1 MSSSRSG
8 NSSSSHQH
16 HHEEEESS
24 LSSLSAGLSAYNAA
38 EPKPVS
44 SANNSIANRSR
55 QSSMSSSS
63 RQQHPP
69 PPTTNRSS
77 SSQGGG
83 GGSVASGL
91 TGRSSRGGG
100 SRSNNKTYIPE
111 DERSSATERL
121 VGLVNELTH
130 NNNQNQPS
138 YEDQWAMEEERRRL
152 RETIRGELDHEGDDY
167 EDAIMEG
174 GGGGVYGEEDHHSR
188 SRSGGGSSRRS
199 VDPNVMSPNGGGGGG
214 SKTDVPPS
222 NRSVTSR
229 NSRRSGGGGGR
240 QYDPGEFGADD
251 PDGRHY
257 APTTTTS
264 SNMPSRPPPPME
276 SAYPYGRRNSRQ
288 ESTASS
294 SRGGGGGRG
303 GGQENDQGDETYYS
317 GTSRSKQSRMSR
329 SHYDDDE
336 DEDESTARGSQYS
349 SGNSTKQS
357 NANNSKGGGIATTD
371 LTRYSKSDESASS
384 ATARSSK
391 KIQRGQVK
399 EAGKNKRAMWWY
411 NFSKCVTCP
420 FPDSCIR
427 KEDAEAKQAWREKV
441 AICFCVLLTSSFFV
455 GMFGFVPIL
464 LCRERT
470 VYTLPDV
477 QERTNE
483 NWIVVNGY
491 VYDVNGLFERHP
503 GGPGGVEAFLHEDAS
518 RMFPRTPP
526 ALLPPMCVNAAKMES
541 NEDLQSKKPV
551 CSDFNFED
559 VKNGLPCHDFVT
571 GVNATA
577 KFLGEFEKGVL
588 AHDGAALIAS
598 PFTFWVSIHDR
609 VYNVTEYVNNIR
621 NEQTKQIEKDHP
633 MAYLEPTLNNLVI
646 NKLNEDATELFLSV
660 YPDDR
665 ILGCMDELFYVGII
679 DTRFDVVCFVL
690 NVIMYFLL
698 CFVASIMI
706 AQMFCSLM
714 YIAKGTRTYSVEDT
728 QDQVIVMVPCYNEGG
743 IELIKTLDSVLATT
757 YPEENKVVFIIADGV
772 VTGAGQDLS
781 TPEHLAEILGFEMDP
796 ENDELYSYGSIGLL
810 TSNRARVYHGYYEL
824 EDKSLKYLVVVK
836 HGLPMEQTG
845 SAKPGNRGKRDSQ
858 LIIMGY
864 FNRVYHGR
872 ELTEL
877 DAAIEDALIDLNM
890 QSDDMRLLMTIDADT
905 RVDELSIT
913 HMTYTMNQNE
923 RILAVCGETK
933 VDNKW
938 QSWVTM
944 MQVFEYYNNHHMKK
958 AFESA
963 FGCVT
968 CLPGCF
974 TMYRILNDDGKPL
987 LADDHVYAEYL
998 RNDIDSLH
1006 EQNLFHLGE
1015 DRMLTTLL
1023 LHFFPGNFL
1032 SYVPE
1037 AQCFTIV
1044 PHTMKILLSQR
1055 RRWINSTYHNLLEL
1069 TKVKTMCGVCCCSMK
1084 TVVYLDLI
1092 ACMILPAS
1100 TVYAGYLIFL
1110 VAAGKTQFSL
1120 LLLVLYGLIFGV
1132 QIVVFIVRSRYDFLF
1147 WFIYFTLVGVPVFY
1161 FILPLYAFW
1170 HMDDFSWGETRK
1182 VAAMKQS
1189 YAKPK
1194 SMEEEEDKD
1203 EDDYDSTEE
1212 DEEEDD
1218 ESEMDSRRRGRR
1230 NID

>member
-1 MSSSRSG
+1 MSSRSTG
-8 NSSSSHQH
+8 SQSRHRQQQQ
-16 HHEEEESS
+16 EEEESS

-44 SANNSIANRSR
+44 SANNSVANRSR
-55 QSSMSSSS
+55 QSSKQQQ
-63 RQQHPP
+63 QQHPP
-69 PPTTNRSS
+69 PPPPSNHNRSAQS
-77 SSQGGG
+77 
-83 GGSVASGL
+83 SVASGL
-91 TGRSSRGGG
+91 THGTAGRSSSSSRGGG
-100 SRSNNKTYIPE
+100 GGNASRQSKNNNNTYIPE

-130 NNNQNQPS
+130 HQQSQQQQQYN
-138 YEDQWAMEEERRRL
+138 EDDQLAMEEERYRL
-152 RETIRGELDHEGDDY
+152 RETIRGELDHDDDDDDY
-167 EDAIMEG
+167 
-174 GGGGVYGEEDHHSR
+174 YGQVDGQSSR
-188 SRSGGGSSRRS
+188 RSGSRRS
-199 VDPNVMSPNGGGGGG
+199 VDPDVMSRNGGGGGA
-214 SKTDVPPS
+214 
-222 NRSVTSR
+222 NRSVASRGSR
-229 NSRRSGGGGGR
+229 NSRLSNSNNGGNNNNNNK
-240 QYDPGEFGADD
+240 YDPEDEFGADD

-257 APTTTTS
+257 APTTTPNTNNYNKS
-264 SNMPSRPPPPME
+264 SMPARPPPPME
-276 SAYPYGRRNSRQ
+276 SAYPYGSRNNSRQ
-288 ESTASS
+288 GSTTSS
-294 SRGGGGGRG
+294 SRGGGGRG
-303 GGQENDQGDETYYS
+303 GGGGRMEEEDESYYS
-317 GTSRSKQSRMSR
+317 GKSKMSSSRMSR
-329 SHYDDDE
+329 SRYDDDDDD

-349 SGNSTKQS
+349 SGGSTKRTNAS
-357 NANNSKGGGIATTD
+357 NGADGA
-371 LTRYSKSDESASS
+371 LTRYSKKNSGGSGADEST
-384 ATARSSK
+384 TAHSSK
-391 KIQRGQVK
+391 KIQRGHVK

-411 NFSKCVTCP
+411 NFSKCVTFP
-420 FPDSCIR
+420 FPDSCIK

-441 AICFCVLLTSSFFV
+441 AICFCVFLTSSFFV
-455 GMFGFVPIL
+455 GIFGFVPIL

-477 QERTNE
+477 QERVTE

-503 GGPGGVEAFLHEDAS
+503 GGPGGVEAFLHDDAS
-518 RMFPRTPP
+518 RMFPRMPP

-541 NEDLQSKKPV
+541 NPDLQVKKPT
-551 CSDFNFED
+551 CANFNSED

-571 GVNATA
+571 GMNATA

-588 AHDGAALIAS
+588 AHDGAELIAS

-609 VYNVTEYVNNIR
+609 VYNVTDYVNNIR

-714 YIAKGTRTYSVEDT
+714 YIAKGTRTYSEEDT

-743 IELIKTLDSVLATT
+743 KELIKTLDSVLATT
-757 YPEENKVVFIIADGV
+757 YPEENKVIFIIADGV
-772 VTGAGQDLS
+772 VTGAGQDMS

-796 ENDELYSYGSIGLL
+796 ENDELYNYDSIGLL

-836 HGLPMEQTG
+836 HGLPMEQSG

-913 HMTYTMNQNE
+913 HMTYTMNQND

-1044 PHTMKILLSQR
+1044 PHTMRILLSQR

-1069 TKVKTMCGVCCCSMK
+1069 TKVKTMCGVCC
-1084 TVVYLDLI
+1084 
-1092 ACMILPAS
+1092 
-1100 TVYAGYLIFL
+1100 
-1110 VAAGKTQFSL
+1110 
-1120 LLLVLYGLIFGV
+1120 
-1132 QIVVFIVRSRYDFLF
+1132 R
-1147 WFIYFTLVGVPVFY
+1147 
-1161 FILPLYAFW
+1161 
-1170 HMDDFSWGETRK
+1170 
-1182 VAAMKQS
+1182 
-1189 YAKPK
+1189 
-1194 SMEEEEDKD
+1194 
-1203 EDDYDSTEE
+1203 
-1212 DEEEDD
+1212 
-1218 ESEMDSRRRGRR
+1218 
-1230 NID
+1230 

>member
-1 MSSSRSG
+1 
-8 NSSSSHQH
+8 
-16 HHEEEESS
+16 
-24 LSSLSAGLSAYNAA
+24 
-38 EPKPVS
+38 
-44 SANNSIANRSR
+44 
-55 QSSMSSSS
+55 
-63 RQQHPP
+63 
-69 PPTTNRSS
+69 
-77 SSQGGG
+77 
-83 GGSVASGL
+83 
-91 TGRSSRGGG
+91 
-100 SRSNNKTYIPE
+100 
-111 DERSSATERL
+111 
-121 VGLVNELTH
+121 
-130 NNNQNQPS
+130 
-138 YEDQWAMEEERRRL
+138 MEEE
-152 RETIRGELDHEGDDY
+152 D
-167 EDAIMEG
+167 
-174 GGGGVYGEEDHHSR
+174 
-188 SRSGGGSSRRS
+188 
-199 VDPNVMSPNGGGGGG
+199 
-214 SKTDVPPS
+214 
-222 NRSVTSR
+222 
-229 NSRRSGGGGGR
+229 
-240 QYDPGEFGADD
+240 
-251 PDGRHY
+251 
-257 APTTTTS
+257 
-264 SNMPSRPPPPME
+264 E
-276 SAYPYGRRNSRQ
+276 S
-288 ESTASS
+288 
-294 SRGGGGGRG
+294 
-303 GGQENDQGDETYYS
+303 YYS
-317 GTSRSKQSRMSR
+317 GKSKMSSSRMSR
-329 SHYDDDE
+329 SRYDDDDDD

-349 SGNSTKQS
+349 SGGSTKRTNAS
-357 NANNSKGGGIATTD
+357 NGADGA
-371 LTRYSKSDESASS
+371 LTRYSKKNSGGSGADEST
-384 ATARSSK
+384 TARSSK
-391 KIQRGQVK
+391 KIQRGHVK

-411 NFSKCVTCP
+411 NFSKCVTFP
-420 FPDSCIR
+420 FPDSCIK

-441 AICFCVLLTSSFFV
+441 AICFCVFLTSSFFV
-455 GMFGFVPIL
+455 GIFGFVPIL

-477 QERTNE
+477 QERVTE

-503 GGPGGVEAFLHEDAS
+503 GGPGGVEAFLHDDAS
-518 RMFPRTPP
+518 RMFPRMPP

-541 NEDLQSKKPV
+541 NPDLQVKKPTCANFNSEDL
-551 CSDFNFED
+551 
-559 VKNGLPCHDFVT
+559 KNGLPCHDFVT
-571 GVNATA
+571 GMNATA

-588 AHDGAALIAS
+588 AHDGAELIAS

-609 VYNVTEYVNNIR
+609 VYNVTDYVNNIR

-714 YIAKGTRTYSVEDT
+714 YIAKGTRTYSEEDT

-743 IELIKTLDSVLATT
+743 KELIKTLDSVLATT
-757 YPEENKVVFIIADGV
+757 YPEENKVIFIIADGV
-772 VTGAGQDLS
+772 VTGAGQDMS

-796 ENDELYSYGSIGLL
+796 ENDELYKYDSIGLL

-824 EDKSLKYLVVVK
+824 EDKSLKYMVVVK
-836 HGLPMEQTG
+836 HGLPMEQSG

-905 RVDELSIT
+905 RVEELSIT
-913 HMTYTMNQNE
+913 HMTYTMNQND

-1100 TVYAGYLIFL
+1100 TVYAAYLIFL

-1132 QIVVFIVRSRYDFLF
+1132 QIVVFILRSRYDFLF

-1189 YAKPK
+1189 YERPK
-1194 SMEEEEDKD
+1194 SMED
-1203 EDDYDSTEE
+1203 EDDDDEYDSTEE
-1212 DEEEDD
+1212 DDD
-1218 ESEMDSRRRGRR
+1218 ESEMDSRRRGRK